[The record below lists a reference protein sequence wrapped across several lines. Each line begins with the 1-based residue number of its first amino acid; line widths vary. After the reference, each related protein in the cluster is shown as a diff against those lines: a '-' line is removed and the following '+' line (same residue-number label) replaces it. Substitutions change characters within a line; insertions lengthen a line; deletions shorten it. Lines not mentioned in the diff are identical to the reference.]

1 MYPNKCIA
9 TRFLVRL
16 FQSKAVNLKEAE
28 RLQIPKTLSTV
39 CTGEIPSA
47 SGVGLGVHWNPLI
60 YLNQLFGI
68 FFSLLLGS
76 D

>member
-1 MYPNKCIA
+1 M
-9 TRFLVRL
+9 
-16 FQSKAVNLKEAE
+16 NLKEAE

-47 SGVGLGVHWNPLI
+47 TGVGLGVHCNPLI